1 MATKAQ
7 RTAGLALM
15 AVGALG
21 LASMASSRRKS
32 GSKSTP
38 SPSNYDPD
46 YPSDWDARADRVWD
60 LAWDIS
66 DVTGWGDGLPLFMLA
81 TAYTESRGNPMA
93 CAAPCG
99 SNSAR
104 GLFQVRPKSGFY
116 GDLAYLATDDPNLL
130 FDPAWNAAMA
140 AWYLYRLR
148 KYAYDGQEVDWLAL
162 RRGMALPRLVADDDE
177 QASVKGYADG
187 ERSADTRERLESAL
201 YAVNIEESFMYEPA
215 FPDTFSWPGI
225 DVVLDA
231 VDAPSPAAV
240 AGARAAQIR
249 QARGLGI
256 RNRFGQRVVEAGL
269 K

>member
-1 MATKAQ
+1 MASKAQ
-7 RTAGLALM
+7 KATGLALL
-15 AVGALG
+15 GIGLLG
-21 LASMASSRRKS
+21 LASMGKSGGRRK
-32 GSKSTP
+32 SKSTP
-38 SPSNYDPD
+38 SPSSYDPD
-46 YPSDWDARADRVWD
+46 YPADWDARADRVWD

-81 TAYTESRGNPMA
+81 TAYTESRGNPIA

-116 GDLAYLATDDPNLL
+116 GDYAYLATDDPNLL

-148 KYAYDGQEVDWLAL
+148 KYAYDGQVIDWLAL
-162 RRGMALPRLVADDDE
+162 RRGMALPRLVADDE
-177 QASVKGYADG
+177 EEASVSGYADG
-187 ERSADTRERLESAL
+187 ERSADTRERLEAAL
-201 YAVNIEESFMYEPA
+201 YAVGIEESFMYEPA

-231 VDAPSPAAV
+231 VGAPSPGTV
-240 AGARAAQIR
+240 AGARAAQIGQVR
-249 QARGLGI
+249 SLGI
-256 RNRFGQRVVEAGL
+256 RNRFGQRVVEADL
-269 K
+269 R